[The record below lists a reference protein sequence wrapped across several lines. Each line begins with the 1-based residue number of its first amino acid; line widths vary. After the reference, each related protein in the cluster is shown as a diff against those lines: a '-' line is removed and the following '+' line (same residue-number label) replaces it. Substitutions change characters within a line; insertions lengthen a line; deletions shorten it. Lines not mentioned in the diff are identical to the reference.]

1 MTTLDEDLRQGE
13 VSEMWVI
20 AKKQVVNTAS
30 NLTKK
35 RKRVTGWETNK
46 VGEYQ
51 VGNDYGAGSLE
62 SAYA

>member
-35 RKRVTGWETNK
+35 RKRVTGWEVNK

-51 VGNDYGAGSLE
+51 VGNDYGAV
-62 SAYA
+62 